1 MILLSV
7 GSYTKK
13 ERAASELNLTCFFL
27 QELAFLYKC
36 KPKYFERFTMRKLII
51 STIITSALIL
61 INLTSNVAFAVNF
74 YDGARAPQGLY
85 FLTYSSVYVADELT
99 DAKGGTSKNNYGFF
113 KAQEILRFCYYSPD
127 FVATALVPGGY
138 TNIRSLNKDSLGLG
152 DANLGFGHFLPFKQI
167 DILPMLFVKFPTGE
181 YDSSKSVNMGSGQY
195 DISPMVFLYK
205 ALGDFSIDAVAK
217 YFFRLKNNSTDVT
230 PGDEI
235 HLQCVLGYNLTDKLK
250 LGPSVNWM
258 ISKDKEL
265 KGVRISDSARETL
278 SMGAD
283 IYYRIGKVGVTA
295 TYLYDMYAEN
305 TTRGHFFQ
313 IKTVYRF

>member
-1 MILLSV
+1 
-7 GSYTKK
+7 
-13 ERAASELNLTCFFL
+13 
-27 QELAFLYKC
+27 
-36 KPKYFERFTMRKLII
+36 
-51 STIITSALIL
+51 
-61 INLTSNVAFAVNF
+61 
-74 YDGARAPQGLY
+74 
-85 FLTYSSVYVADELT
+85 
-99 DAKGGTSKNNYGFF
+99 
-113 KAQEILRFCYYSPD
+113 
-127 FVATALVPGGY
+127 
-138 TNIRSLNKDSLGLG
+138 
-152 DANLGFGHFLPFKQI
+152 
-167 DILPMLFVKFPTGE
+167 
-181 YDSSKSVNMGSGQY
+181 
-195 DISPMVFLYK
+195 MVFLYK

>member
-1 MILLSV
+1 MH
-7 GSYTKK
+7 
-13 ERAASELNLTCFFL
+13 NLIFS
-27 QELAFLYKC
+27 
-36 KPKYFERFTMRKLII
+36 M
-51 STIITSALIL
+51 IITTVLISM
-61 INLTSNVAFAVNF
+61 NMTATVAFAVNF
-74 YDGARAPQGLY
+74 YDGARAPKGLY

-99 DAKGGTSKNNYGFF
+99 DAKGNTSKNTYGLF
-113 KAQEILRFCYYSPD
+113 KAEELLRFCYYSPD

-152 DANLGFGHFLPFKQI
+152 DANLGAGHFLPFKQI

-181 YDSSKSVNMGSGQY
+181 YDSSKSVNMGSNQY
-195 DISPMVFLYK
+195 DIRPMVFIYK
-205 ALGDFSIDAVAK
+205 TLGDFSIDAVAK

-235 HLQCVLGYNLTDKLK
+235 HLQCLLGYNLTDKLK

-258 ISKDKEL
+258 ISRDKEQ

-278 SMGAD
+278 SLGAD
-283 IYYRIGKVGVTA
+283 IYYRFTKVSISA

-305 TTRGHFFQ
+305 TPRGHFFQ

>member
-1 MILLSV
+1 MRNLVFSV
-7 GSYTKK
+7 
-13 ERAASELNLTCFFL
+13 LT
-27 QELAFLYKC
+27 
-36 KPKYFERFTMRKLII
+36 
-51 STIITSALIL
+51 TSVLIL
-61 INLTSNVAFAVNF
+61 MNITPDVAFAVNF
-74 YDGARAPQGLY
+74 YDGARAPKGLY

-99 DAKGGTSKNNYGFF
+99 DATGGTSKNNYGFF
-113 KAQEILRFCYYSPD
+113 KAEELIRFCYYTPD
-127 FVATALVPGGY
+127 FVATALIPGGY
-138 TNIRSLNKDSLGLG
+138 TNVRYLNKDSMGLG
-152 DANLGFGHFLPFKQI
+152 DAIVGAGHFLPFTKI

-181 YDSSKSVNMGSGQY
+181 YDSSKSVNMGSNQY
-195 DISPMVFLYK
+195 DIRPMVFLYK

-217 YFFRLKNNSTDVT
+217 YYFRLKNNSTDVT

-235 HLQCVLGYNLTDKLK
+235 HLQCLLGYNLTDKLK

-258 ISKDKEL
+258 ISRDREL
-265 KGVRISDSARETL
+265 KGVRINDSARESL

-305 TTRGHFFQ
+305 TVRGHFFQ